1 MIISPDCND
10 GTDGSIFFRAG
21 GGTGIKNI
29 TYQSNV
35 HESEISLNDLSA
47 GNYRFNIVDEN
58 GCRERIDVFVDD
70 PSPIQILDSIVRPQ
84 NFENKGSLELTVV
97 GGSKPY
103 MYSIDGGPLQSENI
117 FSDLI
122 EGSYDVS
129 IIDKKGCTLEFTVD
143 IPYDDS
149 IENPQG
155 SISDVLLGF
164 ERIRNETI
172 LSFIAH
178 GNQKIELFI
187 FDSSG
192 RFIMKTED
200 FSISGPNKWTIP
212 ARNFPPGIYIVRID
226 AERESE
232 YHKFIK
238 L

>member
-1 MIISPDCND
+1 MPP
-10 GTDGSIFFRAG
+10 SIYGAG
-21 GGTGIKNI
+21 GAGTVCWNRP
-29 TYQSNV
+29 
-35 HESEISLNDLSA
+35 ISRSSRA
-47 GNYRFNIVDEN
+47 V
-58 GCRERIDVFVDD
+58 
-70 PSPIQILDSIVRPQ
+70 SPIAKLFVI
-84 NFENKGSLELTVV
+84 

-103 MYSIDGGPLQSENI
+103 SYSIDGGPFQPENN
-117 FSDLI
+117 FTDLVQ
-122 EGSYDVS
+122 GSYD
-129 IIDKKGCTLEFTVD
+129 ITIMDKRGCIYDATLE

-149 IENPQG
+149 FENPLG
-155 SISDVLLGF
+155 SISEVLLGF

-178 GNQKIELFI
+178 GNQKIQLFI
-187 FDSSG
+187 FDASG

-200 FSISGPNKWTIP
+200 FSISGPNQWTIP